1 MARASDRP
9 RFSRLPVEERRRL
22 VLERAAR
29 LFTRRPYGELSMSQI
44 ARESGIS
51 KALLYHYF
59 PSKRALFQATLRQ
72 AAEELARRTEPD
84 PRLPPPE
91 QLERSLDAFLA
102 WVEENPDLYTALMR
116 GAATER
122 EVGEL
127 VAGVRER
134 TAELLAKRLL
144 SGEPSPLVR
153 TAIQGWLR
161 FLNGA
166 CLDWLAHRDI
176 RREELGGLLLETL
189 RASLRAAGTRLRAS

>member
-189 RASLRAAGTRLRAS
+189 RASLRAAGTRHRAS